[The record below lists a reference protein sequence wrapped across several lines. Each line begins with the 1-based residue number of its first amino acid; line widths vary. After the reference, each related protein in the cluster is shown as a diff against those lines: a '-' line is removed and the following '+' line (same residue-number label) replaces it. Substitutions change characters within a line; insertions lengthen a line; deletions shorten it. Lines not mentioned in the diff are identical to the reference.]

1 MIAVGLMGGLGNQMF
16 QYAAGRALAARTG
29 GELVFDLSALEAD
42 PAGRTYALG
51 PYPVRGRAAAPGEL
65 AHFPPRAHR
74 AGGWRGRAGALAARL
89 RAALAPRGGGP
100 VRFREPY
107 FHYAPAFAALA
118 GDVYLDGYWQSAR
131 YFAPV
136 AEAVRAEL
144 TLPGLGPR
152 AAELAARI
160 AAGPSV
166 GLHVRRGDYVRDPRI
181 ARTHGALPPDY
192 HRRAVAL
199 AAEGLGVP
207 EFFVFTDDPDWVA
220 AELDLGV
227 PFTLA
232 RGLSAHEDLRLLSLC
247 RARAIA
253 NSSFSWWAAWLGGP
267 GRVVAPARW
276 FGPERMRTRRLDD
289 LFPPGW
295 VLA

>member
-1 MIAVGLMGGLGNQMF
+1 MIAVRLMGGLGNQMF

-29 GELVFDLSALEAD
+29 GELVFDLSALRAD
-42 PAGRTYALG
+42 PRRGYALG
-51 PYPVRGRAAAPGEL
+51 PYPVRGREAAPGEL
-65 AHFPPRAHR
+65 ERFPPRPPA
-74 AGGWRGRAGALAARL
+74 RGRAWALAARL
-89 RAALAPRGGGP
+89 RAALAPRGAGP
-100 VRFREPY
+100 VRFDEPH

-144 TLPGLGPR
+144 TLPALSPA

-166 GLHVRRGDYVRDPRI
+166 GLHVRRGDYVSDPRI

-192 HRRAVAL
+192 HRRALAL
-199 AAEGLGVP
+199 AAEGLGRP
-207 EFFVFTDDPDWVA
+207 EVFVFTDDPGWVA
-220 AELDLGV
+220 TGLDLGA
-227 PFTLA
+227 PFTLV
-232 RGLSAHEDLRLLSLC
+232 RGLSAHEDLHLLSLC
-247 RARAIA
+247 RGRAIA

-289 LFPPGW
+289 LCPPGW
-295 VLA
+295 VRT

>member
-1 MIAVGLMGGLGNQMF
+1 MIAVRLMGGLGNQMF

-42 PAGRTYALG
+42 PAGRSYALG
-51 PYPVRGRAAAPGEL
+51 AYPVRGRVAGPGDL
-65 AHFPPRAHR
+65 ASFPPRA
-74 AGGWRGRAGALAARL
+74 RGRAGALAARL
-89 RAALAPRGGGP
+89 RAALAPRGARP
-100 VRFREPY
+100 MRFREPH
-107 FHYAPAFAALA
+107 FHYAPAFARLG
-118 GDVYLDGYWQSAR
+118 GDVYLDGYWQSGR
-131 YFAPV
+131 YFEAV
-136 AEAVRAEL
+136 AGAVRAEL
-144 TLPGLGPR
+144 TLPALGPR
-152 AAELAARI
+152 AAELAARVS
-160 AAGPSV
+160 AGPSV
-166 GLHVRRGDYVRDPRI
+166 GVHVRRGDYVSDPHI
-181 ARTHGALPPDY
+181 ARTHGTLPPEY
-192 HRRAVAL
+192 HRRAAAL
-199 AAEGLGVP
+199 AAEGLERP

-220 AELDLGV
+220 ARLDLGA
-227 PFTLA
+227 PFTLV

-253 NSSFSWWAAWLGGP
+253 NSSFSWWAAWLGAP